1 MKTLIGE
8 VKDTFS
14 QYGYRKE
21 RNSFWKKENGFY
33 KLVNFQSGAYGDY
46 FFINVGLHPIG
57 LPSLTAGK
65 LEIKERP
72 RECECIFRRRM
83 GEISPLAVF
92 KEALVSV
99 ADPRI
104 VQAITNGL
112 PDVEAWFTRWGSF
125 EAIAACEFS
134 DVEGMLSCV
143 PLLWNKAYRML
154 KCYCLLKLGRMAEA
168 EEFYSAYLAENREMD
183 FSAVDQYLK
192 ELLDACGLP

>member
-1 MKTLIGE
+1 MKTLICE
-8 VKDTFS
+8 EKDTFT

-57 LPSLTAGK
+57 LPSLIAGK

-72 RECECIFRRRM
+72 IEYECIFRQRM
-83 GEISPLAVF
+83 EQVSPLAIF
-92 KEALVSV
+92 KKPLVSV
-99 ADPRI
+99 SDPR
-104 VQAITNGL
+104 VVPAITSGL
-112 PDVEAWFTRWGSF
+112 SDVEAWFARWGSF
-125 EAIAACEFS
+125 ETIAACEFS

-143 PLLWNKAYRML
+143 PLLWNKAYKML
-154 KCYCLLKLGRMAEA
+154 KCCCLLKLGRTAEA
-168 EEFYSAYLAENREMD
+168 EAFYAEYLAENREMD

-192 ELLDACGLP
+192 ELLDA

>member
-1 MKTLIGE
+1 MKTLICE

-57 LPSLTAGK
+57 LPSLIAGK

-72 RECECIFRRRM
+72 KEYECIFRQRM
-83 GEISPLAVF
+83 EQVSPLAIF
-92 KEALVSV
+92 KKPLVSV
-99 ADPRI
+99 SDPR
-104 VQAITNGL
+104 VVPAITSGL
-112 PDVEAWFTRWGSF
+112 SDVEAWFARWGSF
-125 EAIAACEFS
+125 ETIAACEFS

-143 PLLWNKAYRML
+143 PLLWNKAYKML
-154 KCYCLLKLGRMAEA
+154 KCCCLLKLGRTAEA
-168 EEFYSAYLAENREMD
+168 EAFYAEYLAENREMD
-183 FSAVDQYLK
+183 FPAVDQYLK
-192 ELLDACGLP
+192 ELLDA

>member
-1 MKTLIGE
+1 MKTLICE

-21 RNSFWKKENGFY
+21 RNSFWKRENGFY
-33 KLVNFQSGAYGDY
+33 KLVNFQSGSYGDY

-57 LPSLTAGK
+57 LPSLITGK

-72 RECECIFRRRM
+72 KEYECILRQRM
-83 GEISPLAVF
+83 EAISSLAMF
-92 KEALVSV
+92 KEVLVPVS
-99 ADPRI
+99 DPQV
-104 VQAITNGL
+104 VQAIISGL
-112 PDVEAWFTRWGSF
+112 PDVEAWFSHWGSF

-134 DVEGMLSCV
+134 DVEGMLSSV

-154 KCYCLLKLGRMAEA
+154 KCYCLLKLCRRTEA
-168 EEFYSAYLAENREMD
+168 EMLYSAYLSENCEMD

-192 ELLDACGLP
+192 CLLDA

>member
-1 MKTLIGE
+1 MKTLICE

-57 LPSLTAGK
+57 LPSLIAGK

-72 RECECIFRRRM
+72 KEYECIFRQRM
-83 GEISPLAVF
+83 EQVSPLAIF
-92 KEALVSV
+92 KKPLVSV
-99 ADPRI
+99 SDPR
-104 VQAITNGL
+104 VVPAITSGL
-112 PDVEAWFTRWGSF
+112 SDVEAWFARWGSF
-125 EAIAACEFS
+125 ETIAACEFS

-143 PLLWNKAYRML
+143 PLLWNKAYKML
-154 KCYCLLKLGRMAEA
+154 KCCCLLKLDRTAEA
-168 EEFYSAYLAENREMD
+168 EAFYSAYLAENREMD

-192 ELLDACGLP
+192 ELLDA

>member
-1 MKTLIGE
+1 MKTLICE

-57 LPSLTAGK
+57 LPSLIAGK
-65 LEIKERP
+65 LEIKERSK
-72 RECECIFRRRM
+72 EYECIFRQRM
-83 GEISPLAVF
+83 EQVSPLAIF
-92 KEALVSV
+92 KEPLVSV
-99 ADPRI
+99 SDPR
-104 VQAITNGL
+104 VVPAITSGL
-112 PDVEAWFTRWGSF
+112 SDVEAWFARWGSF
-125 EAIAACEFS
+125 DAIAACEFS

-168 EEFYSAYLAENREMD
+168 KEFYSAYLAENREMD

-192 ELLDACGLP
+192 ELLDT

>member
-57 LPSLTAGK
+57 LPSLIAGK

-72 RECECIFRRRM
+72 KEYECIFRRRM
-83 GEISPLAVF
+83 GEISHRLAEQYAAHNWF
-92 KEALVSV
+92 LRERLGN
-99 ADPRI
+99 ADKKSLGR
-104 VQAITNGL
+104 TEYL
-112 PDVEAWFTRWGSF
+112 FEWGSICSYMDIKTG
-125 EAIAACEFS
+125 ECVIR
-134 DVEGMLSCV
+134 VE
-143 PLLWNKAYRML
+143 Y
-154 KCYCLLKLGRMAEA
+154 
-168 EEFYSAYLAENREMD
+168 
-183 FSAVDQYLK
+183 
-192 ELLDACGLP
+192 